1 MQATLIVRTQ
11 AELEAHI
18 ETLILGIRE
27 ALLAARTSGIFVEH
41 PEDLQISGL
50 LVSSLSVAQ
59 IDDITVKE
67 ATEST
72 STSVTPAFTTT
83 STSVTSASTTESTS
97 VTSGGVTTSNVSESG
112 STVSSGETSSETQQ
126 ANTSDSGKNITRTEG
141 GGDNTTTDYNYL

>member
-18 ETLILGIRE
+18 ETVILGIRE

-41 PEDLQISGL
+41 PEDLQISGM

-72 STSVTPAFTTT
+72 ATSTTPATTT
-83 STSVTSASTTESTS
+83 TATSVTSAGTTESTS
-97 VTSGGVTTSNVSESG
+97 VTSGGVSTSHVAESG
-112 STVSSGETSSETQQ
+112 FSTESSEESSGEETSET
-126 ANTSDSGKNITRTEG
+126 NNGERRTERTES
-141 GGDNTTTDYNYL
+141 GGDTTTTDYDYD